1 MFSRKKEG
9 IGAIFKSKTILL
21 ALAFLLLF
29 GLLVEAED
37 VQINKEENKSEE
49 IEEIKEI
56 EIEEECNQKEKKETK
71 EIENEIEENEKV
83 DEKTKKIKEEKG
95 ENETELKKIEENKKN
110 TGNEEG
116 NKCNIENRPGLEKV
130 LINEIFPSPS
140 EGDEWIEL
148 YNFGEEDVLLEG
160 CFLAD
165 ENLYKKD
172 YEDNDEKYA
181 SFKKGFKI
189 NSNEYKII
197 FNQTKNEINNKFI
210 MNKTDEKVYFLNS
223 EGKIL
228 DKVFYK
234 GKAKEDYFYALN
246 SNGEWEWTDFLTFEK
261 PNKFKTYSERLEIT
275 ELIPNPEGADDGR
288 EWVEVLNNDDK
299 KVNLTGWSIANHLDE
314 EIELKNIP
322 EILSGKRIKI
332 EIVSNSSFLRNSKGS
347 VKIKNPSGEVVDK
360 VEYFESAKENFSYS
374 KNLKGVWEWTEFLTP
389 GEVNRFPEPK
399 IYSRKVEMTELMPN
413 PEGADK
419 NKEWIELFN
428 RDEKELDLESWYF
441 FNQSDKKIK
450 LDGLKIK
457 SQERLK
463 VEIKNSSFSIK
474 NSDGWIELRNP
485 NDETVDRVSYLES
498 AKMNASYNKNIQG
511 KWEWSIFVT
520 PGKENRFNHPPT
532 YRVDIPNKIY
542 EDVKM
547 AFKIE
552 KVRDKDGENLKFRWD
567 FGDDK
572 RSYLKETSHTFDKR
586 GRYTIQTR
594 VSDLSADVFKY
605 FNIEVQKFPEFDL
618 EIVKLLPNP
627 KGSDSEN
634 EKIWILNKEK
644 RVVNLKGWSIT
655 TGSSMSKLTNHY
667 FREDFKIKAGDIE
680 EIGRKD
686 CPFSLLNKKGR
697 VVLKSPNGEIVD
709 KIKYEKD
716 KIEDDQI
723 YYLENGEWFWS
734 TSKTE
739 LTEKDTNLFVLGD
752 SNKNENDLK
761 RRNINLLKSIFD
773 EEVYDGSDKL
783 IYFNNWLFGQSQG
796 YFFEFIFPDIFIE
809 RVNFWK
815 AN

>member
-29 GLLVEAED
+29 GLLVEAEED
-37 VQINKEENKSEE
+37 SENSVVINEVAWMGMLIDDKKEVNKEWIELKNLSKDDISLDGWVLFINNKKIILKNNIKKDEFYLLERIDDDSAEGVDADLIYNGSLNNNGADLILKNSEGKK
-49 IEEIKEI
+49 INEIKGSDNGWPAGDNDKKLTMERN
-56 EIEEECNQKEKKETK
+56 EDGKWQDSFKPNGTPGGENTKEGDGEDDASEDGDEEDVDNNDEENED
-71 EIENEIEENEKV
+71 EIENNDESDEEDESEIGEG
-83 DEKTKKIKEEKG
+83 DKEG
-95 ENETELKKIEENKKN
+95 A
-110 TGNEEG
+110 
-116 NKCNIENRPGLEKV
+116 IENDFKIV
-130 LINEIFPSPS
+130 INEIAWMGTLESHY
-140 EGDEWIEL
+140 DEWIEL
-148 YNFGEEDVLLEG
+148 KNLSNGNVDLSGWILEKGDCEDGDCDKIDLEGIIKSREFYLLERSDDNSVKNVK
-160 CFLAD
+160 AD
-165 ENLYKKD
+165 LFF
-172 YEDNDEKYA
+172 
-181 SFKKGFKI
+181 SG
-189 NSNEYKII
+189 S
-197 FNQTKNEINNKFI
+197 INNKNEFLI
-210 MNKTDEKVYFLNS
+210 LKNKEGVIIDKISAEPDWPAGDNNKKLTMERNKDGKWKNSLIVDGTPKKENS
-223 EGKIL
+223 E
-228 DKVFYK
+228 
-234 GKAKEDYFYALN
+234 A
-246 SNGEWEWTDFLTFEK
+246 
-261 PNKFKTYSERLEIT
+261 
-275 ELIPNPEGADDGR
+275 
-288 EWVEVLNNDDK
+288 NN
-299 KVNLTGWSIANHLDE
+299 L
-314 EIELKNIP
+314 
-322 EILSGKRIKI
+322 
-332 EIVSNSSFLRNSKGS
+332 
-347 VKIKNPSGEVVDK
+347 
-360 VEYFESAKENFSYS
+360 
-374 KNLKGVWEWTEFLTP
+374 
-389 GEVNRFPEPK
+389 PEPK
-399 IYSRKVEMTELMPN
+399 IYSRKLEMTELMPN
-413 PEGADK
+413 PEGTDK

-463 VEIKNSSFSIK
+463 VEIKNSSFSLK

-485 NDETVDRVSYLES
+485 NDEIVDRVSYLES

-520 PGKENRFNHPPT
+520 PGKENRFNQLPT
-532 YRVDIPNKIY
+532 YQVDIPNKIY

-567 FGDDK
+567 FGDGRK
-572 RSYLKETSHTFDKR
+572 SYLKETSHTFDKR
-586 GRYTIQTR
+586 GRYTIQSR

-627 KGSDSEN
+627 EGSDSEN
-634 EKIWILNKEK
+634 EKVWILNKEK
-644 RVVNLKGWSIT
+644 RTVNLKGWSIT

-709 KIKYEKD
+709 KVKYEKD

-796 YFFEFIFPDIFIE
+796 YFFEFIFPNIFIE
-809 RVNFWK
+809 RVSSWK

>member
-29 GLLVEAED
+29 GLLVEAEED
-37 VQINKEENKSEE
+37 SENSVVINEVAWMGMLIDDKKEVNKEWIELKNLSKDDISLDGWVLFINNKKIILKNNIKKDEFYLLERIDDDSAEGVDADLIYNGSLNNNGADLILKNSEGKK
-49 IEEIKEI
+49 INEIKGSDNGWPAGDNDKKLTMERN
-56 EIEEECNQKEKKETK
+56 EDGKWQDSFKPNGTPGGENTKEGDGEDDASEDGDEEDVDNNDEENED
-71 EIENEIEENEKV
+71 EIENNDESDEEDESEIGE
-83 DEKTKKIKEEKG
+83 DDKEG
-95 ENETELKKIEENKKN
+95 A
-110 TGNEEG
+110 
-116 NKCNIENRPGLEKV
+116 IENDFKIV
-130 LINEIFPSPS
+130 INEIAWMGTLESHY
-140 EGDEWIEL
+140 DEWIEL
-148 YNFGEEDVLLEG
+148 KNLSNGNVDLSGWILEKGDCEDGDCDKIDLEGIIKSREFYLLERSDDNSVKNVK
-160 CFLAD
+160 AD
-165 ENLYKKD
+165 LFF
-172 YEDNDEKYA
+172 
-181 SFKKGFKI
+181 SG
-189 NSNEYKII
+189 S
-197 FNQTKNEINNKFI
+197 INNKNEFLI
-210 MNKTDEKVYFLNS
+210 LKNKEGVIIDKISAEPDWPAGDNNKKLTMERNKDGKWKNSLIVDGTPKKENS
-223 EGKIL
+223 E
-228 DKVFYK
+228 
-234 GKAKEDYFYALN
+234 A
-246 SNGEWEWTDFLTFEK
+246 
-261 PNKFKTYSERLEIT
+261 
-275 ELIPNPEGADDGR
+275 
-288 EWVEVLNNDDK
+288 NN
-299 KVNLTGWSIANHLDE
+299 L
-314 EIELKNIP
+314 
-322 EILSGKRIKI
+322 
-332 EIVSNSSFLRNSKGS
+332 
-347 VKIKNPSGEVVDK
+347 
-360 VEYFESAKENFSYS
+360 
-374 KNLKGVWEWTEFLTP
+374 
-389 GEVNRFPEPK
+389 PEPK
-399 IYSRKVEMTELMPN
+399 IYSRKLEMTELMPN
-413 PEGADK
+413 PEGTDK

-463 VEIKNSSFSIK
+463 VEIKNSSFSLK

-485 NDETVDRVSYLES
+485 NDEIVDRVSYLES

-520 PGKENRFNHPPT
+520 PGKENRFNQLPT
-532 YRVDIPNKIY
+532 YQVDIPNKIY

-567 FGDDK
+567 FGDGRK
-572 RSYLKETSHTFDKR
+572 SYLKETSHTFDKR
-586 GRYTIQTR
+586 GRYTIQSR

-627 KGSDSEN
+627 EGSDSEN
-634 EKIWILNKEK
+634 EKVWILNKEK
-644 RVVNLKGWSIT
+644 RTVNLKGWSIT

-709 KIKYEKD
+709 KVKYEKD